1 MAYMAGVHRWFLL
14 PFMIAS
20 APVAAATAQPTA
32 DKASEGPLI
41 LAFGDSLTAGYGLG
55 RGLGFAPQLQDS
67 LRRHGLKAT
76 VHDAGVS
83 GDTTQGGRA
92 RLGWT
97 LQRLGQKPTLA
108 IVELGAN
115 DMLRGVDPKITEANL
130 DAILG
135 ELHRQ
140 GIPILVAGMLAA
152 PNLGPDFRRRYEAI
166 FPTLAR
172 KYDAE
177 LYPFMLQGVVGNRAL
192 LLGDGVHPNFEGVK
206 RIVTGMLP
214 TVQRAL
220 KRRDRS

>member
-1 MAYMAGVHRWFLL
+1 MIRWFLL
-14 PFMIAS
+14 PALLAAI
-20 APVAAATAQPTA
+20 PAAAQPIPA
-32 DKASEGPLI
+32 AAPNDGPLI

-55 RGLGFAPQLQDS
+55 RGQGFAPQLQDT
-67 LRRHGLKAT
+67 LRRHGIKAQ

-83 GDTTQGGRA
+83 GDTSAGGRA

-97 LQRLGQKPTLA
+97 LQRLGRKPTLA

-115 DMLRGVDPKITEANL
+115 DMIRGIDPDVTRQNL
-130 DAILG
+130 DAILA
-135 ELHRQ
+135 ELDRQ
-140 GIPILVAGMLAA
+140 KIPVLVAGMLAA
-152 PNLGPDFRRRYEAI
+152 PNLGPDYRRRYEAI
-166 FPTLAR
+166 FPSLAR

-192 LLGDGVHPNFEGVK
+192 LLGDGIHPNFEGIK

-220 KRRDRS
+220 KKAAR